1 MKRMVICTALLVAS
15 CTLQAQTNNA
25 DNRSHLERARE
36 LCSKLTLEEKVRLM
50 ENDSPEIERLGI
62 PKWNWWNEALHGVGR
77 NGRATV
83 FPITMGL
90 ASTFD
95 DALVQKCFDVVS
107 TEARAKYNIARKEG
121 HMKIYEGL
129 SFWTPNINIFRD
141 PRWGRG
147 QETYGEDP
155 YLTGK
160 MGLAV
165 VRGLQ

>member
-1 MKRMVICTALLVAS
+1 MKRMVFCTALLVAA
-15 CTLQAQTNNA
+15 CNMQAQTNNV

-62 PKWNWWNEALHGVGR
+62 PKWNWWNETLHGVGR
-77 NGRATV
+77 NGKATV

-95 DALVQKCFDVVS
+95 DALVQKCFDVAS

-121 HMKIYEGL
+121 HMNKDGGAVRRHTAK
-129 SFWTPNINIFRD
+129 TPI
-141 PRWGRG
+141 
-147 QETYGEDP
+147 
-155 YLTGK
+155 
-160 MGLAV
+160 
-165 VRGLQ
+165 